1 LEAVQLPERDGQAVK
16 TFSNGMKRRLNIAI
30 ALLHQPEILILDE
43 PTVGVDAQSR
53 NAILETIQML
63 NQNGTTVLYTT
74 HLMEEAER
82 FCHRVAIL
90 DQGKIMALDT
100 PQALVNRLGGG
111 MIRVAFER
119 AIDNSLQG
127 QLALLGSF
135 HLSTDQEGDI
145 DLDGGN
151 KLVVLKKLL
160 DLTQGENR
168 KIKSLTILD
177 SNLEMVFL
185 RLTGKQLRD

>member
-1 LEAVQLPERDGQAVK
+1 
-16 TFSNGMKRRLNIAI
+16 
-30 ALLHQPEILILDE
+30 
-43 PTVGVDAQSR
+43 
-53 NAILETIQML
+53 
-63 NQNGTTVLYTT
+63 
-74 HLMEEAER
+74 
-82 FCHRVAIL
+82 
-90 DQGKIMALDT
+90 
-100 PQALVNRLGGG
+100 

-127 QLALLGSF
+127 ELALLGSF

-177 SNLEMVFL
+177 SNLETVFL

>member
-1 LEAVQLPERDGQAVK
+1 
-16 TFSNGMKRRLNIAI
+16 MKRRLNIAI

-53 NAILETIQML
+53 NAILNSIQML

-127 QLALLGSF
+127 ELALLGSF

-177 SNLEMVFL
+177 SNLETVFL